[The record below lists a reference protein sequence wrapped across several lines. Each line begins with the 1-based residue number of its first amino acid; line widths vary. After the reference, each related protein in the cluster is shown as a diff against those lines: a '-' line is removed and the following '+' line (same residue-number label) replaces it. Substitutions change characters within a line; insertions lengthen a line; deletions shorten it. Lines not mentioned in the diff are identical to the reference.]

1 MIQDLTNAFR
11 SLRASRGFTVV
22 ALTVLALGIGA
33 GTAIFSVVDAV
44 VLRGLP
50 FDQHD
55 RLAVVYQKDTK
66 HATTFGQGNT
76 TPQTYLD
83 WRGMQQP
90 FQQLAA
96 VAQTSF
102 RLKTEGGEPADAR
115 AQRVTPEFF
124 SVLRVSPMLG
134 RQFNPSD
141 EVEGQHR
148 VAILTYGFW
157 QRHFGGSP
165 DAIGKTIDLSENA
178 YEIVGVMP
186 ASFSYPVGSDR
197 PSELLVPMFF
207 TKDDRTKGG
216 SHNYNY
222 TVIGRLKDGVS
233 YQQATEQMWR
243 LSEQLDEKDPKW
255 EPGRR
260 AYVLTLHD
268 HLVGKV
274 RGWMLMLLGAVVL
287 VLLIACANVANLMLV
302 RATGR
307 TREMGIRSALGAT
320 PGRLVRGLLV
330 EGLVLSSAGALLG
343 LLLAAGGVA
352 ILRAWLPAGLPRV
365 ASIGIDYR
373 VLSAAIGAACIT
385 GLIFGIVPAMQSAR
399 PDLVA
404 SLKEG
409 GRSATAGGRA
419 HRLRSVLVVAEVA
432 LAVILLVGAGL
443 FTGSFVKLMRVDPGL
458 DYHNVLALNI
468 GLRLMPGEKFGPDY
482 GTRNAQY
489 VRQAVEAIS
498 RVPGVQMVATI
509 SGGLPLTGSWSRT
522 SITLP
527 DKGEL
532 KGEGDDID
540 RRTVS
545 ANYLQT
551 LRIPLRKGR
560 YLTDDDR
567 ENAPLVAVINETAAK
582 RYWPGQDPVGQRFSL
597 GDKKER
603 TVVGVVAD
611 IHHLGPETPPRQECY
626 MPWAQEQTYGGTL
639 VIRTAGD
646 PMSVLPAVKS
656 AIWSVNPEQRLTG
669 DTVTLER
676 YLDRLIAQRRF
687 NMAVLALFG
696 VLGLVI
702 AAVGI
707 YGVMAYVVAQRT
719 NEIGVRMALGATK
732 GNVVSMVL
740 RRAGV
745 LMLLGLAIG
754 AAGSWYLSASVKS
767 FLFEVQPNDVGIF
780 AAALVVLA
788 SAGLLAS
795 ALPARRAAAVDPLV
809 ALRSE

>member
-1 MIQDLTNAFR
+1 
-11 SLRASRGFTVV
+11 
-22 ALTVLALGIGA
+22 
-33 GTAIFSVVDAV
+33 
-44 VLRGLP
+44 
-50 FDQHD
+50 
-55 RLAVVYQKDTK
+55 
-66 HATTFGQGNT
+66 
-76 TPQTYLD
+76 
-83 WRGMQQP
+83 
-90 FQQLAA
+90 
-96 VAQTSF
+96 
-102 RLKTEGGEPADAR
+102 
-115 AQRVTPEFF
+115 
-124 SVLRVSPMLG
+124 MLG
-134 RQFNPSD
+134 RQFNPDD
-141 EVEGQHR
+141 EIEGQHR

-157 QRHFGGSP
+157 QRRFGGSP

-197 PSELLVPMFF
+197 PTELLVPMSFNNE
-207 TKDDRTKGG
+207 DRTKGG

-233 YQQATEQMWR
+233 FPQATEQMWR
-243 LSEQLDEKDPKW
+243 LSEQLEEKDPKW

-307 TREMGIRSALGAT
+307 TREMGIRSALGAS
-320 PGRLVRGLLV
+320 PWRLVRGLVV
-330 EGLVLSSAGALLG
+330 EGLVLSIAGALLG

-352 ILRAWLPAGLPRV
+352 VLRAWLPAGLPRV

-373 VLSAAIGAACIT
+373 VLFAAMGAAIVT
-385 GLIFGIVPAMQSAR
+385 GLIFGVVPAIQSAR
-399 PDLVA
+399 PDLVG

-419 HRLRSVLVVAEVA
+419 QRLRSVLVVAEVA

-458 DYHNVLALNI
+458 DYHHVLVLNI
-468 GLRLMPGEKFGPDY
+468 NLRLLPGEKFGDAY
-482 GTRNAQY
+482 AARNAEY
-489 VRQAVEAIS
+489 VKQAVDAVN
-498 RVPGVQMVATI
+498 RVPGVEMVATN
-509 SGGLPLTGSWSRT
+509 SGGMPLTGSWSRT
-522 SITLP
+522 KITLP
-527 DKGEL
+527 GKGEQT
-532 KGEGDDID
+532 GDGDDID

-545 ANYLQT
+545 PNYMQT

-560 YLTDDDR
+560 YLSDDDR
-567 ENAPLVAVINETAAK
+567 ENAPLVALIYEAAAQ
-582 RYWPGQDPVGQRFSL
+582 RYWPGQDPIGQRFTL

-639 VIRTAGD
+639 VVRTAGD
-646 PMSVLPAVKS
+646 PLTVLPAVKS

-669 DTVTLER
+669 DTFTLER

-754 AAGSWYLSASVKS
+754 TAGSWYLSASLKS
-767 FLFEVQPNDVGIF
+767 FLFDVQPNDVGIF
-780 AAALVVLA
+780 AAALAILA